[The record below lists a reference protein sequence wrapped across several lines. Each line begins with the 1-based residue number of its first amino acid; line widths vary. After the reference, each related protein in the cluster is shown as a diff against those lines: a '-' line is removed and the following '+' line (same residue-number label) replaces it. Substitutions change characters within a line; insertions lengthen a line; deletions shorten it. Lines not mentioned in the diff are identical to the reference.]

1 MATPASTVRLSLG
14 ASLARSHTFNPRN
27 LEYDQYAMWLEK
39 LLDLRGDLSQ
49 VLIQPQFCVWLSETM
64 MKELAAEE
72 DQEGAVDI
80 DDEDEDDEE
89 DAENPM
95 ANTSNVSDVLTLHEP
110 NVHMRL
116 VDLAV
121 LFLLAEQSVGPFPAT
136 QDRIYRIPRIIK
148 VIVPVL
154 LELKRAPSR
163 KLNNQLLPKVLVT
176 KIRAAKI
183 QVVEQAQYLF
193 ASSIYGPHQSQ
204 VTLVAAAGPYF
215 SITTVSAD
223 SVSAPTG
230 RRQLQ
235 VGEGWS
241 DVMEVTSVSGENE
254 LEATR
259 RTLITLAEKYPF
271 PSPVRISNFYA
282 CWT

>member
-1 MATPASTVRLSLG
+1 MAAPVSTVRLSFG
-14 ASLARSHTFNPRN
+14 ESLAHSHTFNPRN

-49 VLIQPQFCVWLSETM
+49 VLIQPQFCVWLSEAM
-64 MKELAAEE
+64 MNELAAEE

-80 DDEDEDDEE
+80 DDEDGDD
-89 DAENPM
+89 DNPA
-95 ANTSNVSDVLTLHEP
+95 ANTSNVTLHEP
-110 NVHMRL
+110 NAHMRL

-121 LFLLAEQSVGPFPAT
+121 LFLLAEQPVGLAAT
-136 QDRIYRIPRIIK
+136 TPLRIYSTPRINK
-148 VIVPVL
+148 VMVRVL

-163 KLNNQLLPKVLVT
+163 KLDGELLLKVLRT

-204 VTLVAAAGPYF
+204 VTLIAAVGPYF
-215 SITTVSAD
+215 STTTVSGD
-223 SVSAPTG
+223 STLRPTE

-235 VGEGWS
+235 VEEGWS
-241 DVMEVTSVSGENE
+241 DIMKVTSVSGGKE

-259 RTLITLAEKYPF
+259 QALLDLAEKYPF
-271 PSPVRISNFYA
+271 PSPVSSVSA
-282 CWT
+282 Q